1 MLRFLQFSA
10 GAQAVQNFHYVM
22 PRGHSCM
29 LMGQKSAIRCIL
41 RSVSKPTLVIFGTF
55 EVGKAYR
62 IDLIL

>member
-29 LMGQKSAIRCIL
+29 LMGQKVQL
-41 RSVSKPTLVIFGTF
+41 GVYKGRSVSRLLSFSVCLKSEKLTV
-55 EVGKAYR
+55 
-62 IDLIL
+62 